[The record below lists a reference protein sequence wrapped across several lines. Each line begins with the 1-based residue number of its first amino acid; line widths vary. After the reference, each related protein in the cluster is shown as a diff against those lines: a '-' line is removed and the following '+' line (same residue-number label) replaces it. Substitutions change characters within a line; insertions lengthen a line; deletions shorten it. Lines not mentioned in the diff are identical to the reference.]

1 MNATNYDTYHERL
14 RMRRSEVIRT
24 LEHVQNEQR
33 MVDENKEWIDKAAYR
48 SRRELLD
55 SLAEWYVDESSRI
68 DDALIRI
75 RQGGYGICLGCGE
88 PIDPLR
94 LEAGPDAA
102 FCAGCQNIGEEVIE
116 P

>member
-1 MNATNYDTYHERL
+1 MNATKYDTYHEKL
-14 RMRRSEVIRT
+14 RRRRGEVIRT

-33 MVDENKEWIDKAAYR
+33 MVDGNKEWIDKAAYR
-48 SRRELLD
+48 SRRELLE
-55 SLAEWYVDESSRI
+55 SLAEWYVNERSSI

-75 RQGGYGICLGCGE
+75 RQGSYGICLGCRE

-94 LEAGPDAA
+94 LEANPEAA
-102 FCAGCQNIGEEVIE
+102 FCTRCQNIREEVVE